1 MVLRRLRTPG
11 FHFTRK
17 HRVQAVCRPKVYTL
31 LMPDM
36 NLNSWPTGR
45 LLSTAARLVEHSWN
59 EKLAGAGLTHAGVIA
74 LDVLSSAEEP
84 MSQAKIAQRV
94 RVQNQTMGKTLS
106 RLQAWGYI
114 RRQPSPSDRR
124 SQVVSITDLGAR
136 VINEAREV
144 DRTVLIRAAGD
155 GGKLRTELQT
165 IVRLL
170 ASHAKEIKPENA

>member
-1 MVLRRLRTPG
+1 
-11 FHFTRK
+11 
-17 HRVQAVCRPKVYTL
+17 
-31 LMPDM
+31 MPDM
-36 NLNSWPTGR
+36 NSWPTGR

-59 EKLAGAGLTHAGVIA
+59 EKLADSGLTHAGVIA
-74 LDVLSSAEEP
+74 LDVLSRAEEP

-106 RLQAWGYI
+106 RLHAWGYI

-124 SQVVSITDLGAR
+124 SQAVSITDLGAR

-155 GGKLRTELQT
+155 GDKLRKELQT

-170 ASHAKEIKPENA
+170 AAHAKEIKPENK